1 MKGKASESAIQ
12 QRVAQRVRELNT
24 HRARLM
30 DDYTQVYD
38 IYSADK
44 QEAMQLLNMR
54 IADQQQAEAR
64 QWKVFEQKYSITQK
78 AFETQ
83 WNLATRDIDRQEKMY
98 WSKKDMEDKIT
109 IAKLS
114 FEQQKEAMVFE
125 AKLAKEAK

>member
-1 MKGKASESAIQ
+1 LKGKASESAIQ

-24 HRARLM
+24 QRARLM

-38 IYSADK
+38 IYNADK

-98 WSKKDMEDKIT
+98 WSKKDMEDKM
-109 IAKLS
+109 KQWYLRRN
-114 FEQQKEAMVFE
+114 
-125 AKLAKEAK
+125 